1 MTDNFIFVDSNIW
14 LYAFMSAESKK
25 TKKAEEIISNSN
37 IILSTQI
44 INEICVNLIKKAGYS
59 EPEIQQA
66 IKNIYG
72 YYQVV
77 PIDEETIIEAS
88 IIRSTH
94 QLSYWDSLVV
104 VSAITSKCTILYS
117 EDMQHNQIV
126 QGVKIVNPFIEII

>member
-1 MTDNFIFVDSNIW
+1 MIDNFVFVDSNIW
-14 LYAFMSAESKK
+14 LYAFMSAESEK
-25 TKKAEEIISNSN
+25 TKKAEEIINNSN

-44 INEICVNLIKKAGYS
+44 VNEICVNLIKKAGYS

-66 IKNIYG
+66 IKNIYRC
-72 YYQVV
+72 YQVV

-88 IIRSTH
+88 IIRSIH

>member
-1 MTDNFIFVDSNIW
+1 MTDNFIFVDSNVW
-14 LYAFMSAESKK
+14 LYAFMSAEPKK

-44 INEICVNLIKKAGYS
+44 INEMCVNLIKKAGYS
-59 EPEIQQA
+59 ESEIQQT
-66 IKNIYG
+66 IKNIYE

-88 IIRSTH
+88 ILRSTH

-104 VSAITSKCTILYS
+104 VSAIASKCTILYS

-126 QGVKIVNPFIEII
+126 QGIKIVNPFIEII